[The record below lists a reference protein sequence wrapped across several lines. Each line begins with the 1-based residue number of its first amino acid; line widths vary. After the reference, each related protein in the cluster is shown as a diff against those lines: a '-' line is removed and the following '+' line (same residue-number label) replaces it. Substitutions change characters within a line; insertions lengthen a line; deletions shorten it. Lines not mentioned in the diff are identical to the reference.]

1 MISKKLEEKMQDIES
16 ASIMFKDFSDILDSK
31 NSSCEKNM
39 LSAMA
44 VFKYS
49 SRERNALIKK
59 MISRKKAI

>member
-1 MISKKLEEKMQDIES
+1 MINKTLEEKMQDIES

-44 VFKYS
+44 MFRYS
-49 SRERNALIKK
+49 SRQRNALITRI
-59 MISRKKAI
+59 ISRKKAI

>member
-1 MISKKLEEKMQDIES
+1 MINKTLEEKMQDIES

-31 NSSCEKNM
+31 HPSSETNM

-49 SRERNALIKK
+49 SRERNALITRI
-59 MISRKKAI
+59 ISRKNKI

>member
-1 MISKKLEEKMQDIES
+1 MINKTLEGKMQDIES

-44 VFKYS
+44 MFRYS
-49 SRERNALIKK
+49 SRERNALITRI
-59 MISRKKAI
+59 ISRKKAI

>member
-1 MISKKLEEKMQDIES
+1 MINKTLEEKMQDIES